1 MSEIKFLRIIIQAQQ
16 DRIEKLE
23 QNEKRT
29 TDVLEALTKLALDT
43 AQNTGYV
50 NVSFLFAFILLRKG
64 AVKLMAVCLD
74 RKLA

>member
-50 NVSFLFAFILLRKG
+50 NVGFLFPFILLRKG
-64 AVKLMAVCLD
+64 AVKLMVVCLD

>member
-1 MSEIKFLRIIIQAQQ
+1 MSEIKFLQIVIQAQQ

-29 TDVLEALTKLALDT
+29 ADVLEALTKLALET

-50 NVSFLFAFILLRKG
+50 NVSFLFLFILHSK
-64 AVKLMAVCLD
+64 A
-74 RKLA
+74 